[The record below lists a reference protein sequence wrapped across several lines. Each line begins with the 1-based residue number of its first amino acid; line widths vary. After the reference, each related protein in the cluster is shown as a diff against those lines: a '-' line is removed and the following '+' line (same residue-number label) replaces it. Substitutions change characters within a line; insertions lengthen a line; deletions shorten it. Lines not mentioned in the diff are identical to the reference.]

1 MLIQVYFL
9 FNYLTLVICHFI
21 VSRQNINRFFNL
33 KLCISTNSIM
43 CSMLSM
49 FVACTLITLFFFCQT
64 LSATK
69 DKKVNVKK
77 PEYLKPSIYFEELQL
92 RPLCEQDEW
101 IEQFRP
107 IRSRWTKCLGFQKIF
122 LPTDRN
128 NLKRSTI
135 KLLEKFANVADE
147 QLNPFCR

>member
-1 MLIQVYFL
+1 MFYILSV
-9 FNYLTLVICHFI
+9 LV
-21 VSRQNINRFFNL
+21 S
-33 KLCISTNSIM
+33 S
-43 CSMLSM
+43 
-49 FVACTLITLFFFCQT
+49 TLITIFFFSQT
-64 LSATK
+64 LSASQAK

-77 PEYLKPSIYFEELQL
+77 PEHLKPSIYFEELQL